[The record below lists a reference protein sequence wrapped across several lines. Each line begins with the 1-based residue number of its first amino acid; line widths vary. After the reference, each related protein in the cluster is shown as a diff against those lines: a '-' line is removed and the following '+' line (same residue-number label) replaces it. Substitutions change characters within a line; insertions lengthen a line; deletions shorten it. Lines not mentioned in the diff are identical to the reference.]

1 MDLKKI
7 SITLSIIIAAAAI
20 VGGIMKYDRSI
31 AKAEDLRPIQQSIQ
45 QLNQRLDRSDLEAMG
60 RDIQRRMWLLEDQHG
75 FNQAQTL
82 YEYKSLK
89 RDLEATKLKIEEL
102 KQ

>member
-7 SITLSIIIAAAAI
+7 SIILSIIIAAAAI
-20 VGGIMKYDRSI
+20 VGGIIQYDKSI

-45 QLNQRLDRSDLEAMG
+45 QLNQRLDRSDLEAMA

-75 FNQAQTL
+75 FQPAQGR
-82 YEYKSLK
+82 YEYKALK
-89 RDLEATKLKIEEL
+89 RDLDSTHQKIEDL
-102 KQ
+102 KK